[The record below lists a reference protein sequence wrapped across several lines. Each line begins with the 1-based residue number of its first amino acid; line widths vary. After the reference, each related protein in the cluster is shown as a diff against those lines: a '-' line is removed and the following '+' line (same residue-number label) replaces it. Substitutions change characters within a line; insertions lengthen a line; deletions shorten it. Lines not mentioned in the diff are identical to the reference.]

1 MVIVVDLETCD
12 GDVKRMQEVINKEIH
27 IWMKVESVTVSD
39 NRKTAVII
47 YQKDFS
53 KRFSRFLMKHHVP
66 LQVHLL
72 ELQLLFFAYYID
84 YNTVP
89 KIMKYKLYL
98 LFY

>member
-53 KRFSRFLMKHHVP
+53 TYEKIVVYHAHYK
-66 LQVHLL
+66 
-72 ELQLLFFAYYID
+72 I
-84 YNTVP
+84 NTNLACSGRC
-89 KIMKYKLYL
+89 I
-98 LFY
+98 